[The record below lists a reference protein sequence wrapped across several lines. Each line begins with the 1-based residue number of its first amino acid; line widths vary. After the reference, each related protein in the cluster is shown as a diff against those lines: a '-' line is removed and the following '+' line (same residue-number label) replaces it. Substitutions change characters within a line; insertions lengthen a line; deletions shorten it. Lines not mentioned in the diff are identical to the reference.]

1 MPKFE
6 KSKGFQLRSGNRS
19 PFKEMGSSPVKQSL
33 DFGTTRPVA
42 DDETAIDVSNTEGKD
57 GIMSKMKKVGLE
69 KLHTPKLSDK
79 PLEPSKTFEETS
91 AEIASEKKEAKKA
104 KRKKFMKELGAGLE
118 EAGTTISMAH
128 GEGGTGSFMT
138 ANKKYHAMK
147 AELKGQHLNN
157 EWRANRNAKMEE
169 GMLGGKADDG
179 INGQDSITG
188 TTEDALAQNIQKTD
202 VSGVTK
208 ESDKKN
214 KENFMGGYKRVE
226 KPDYTKKDRDKYK
239 NPDNS
244 FMTVEQHKKKY
255 GY

>member
-118 EAGTTISMAH
+118 EAGASIAL
-128 GEGGTGSFMT
+128 GPGTGRSFT
-138 ANKKYHAMK
+138 EGNIENNQAKTDLEQKK
-147 AELKGQHLNN
+147 LNN
-157 EWRANRNAKMEE
+157 QWRANRNAKMEE

-202 VSGVTK
+202 VPGVTK